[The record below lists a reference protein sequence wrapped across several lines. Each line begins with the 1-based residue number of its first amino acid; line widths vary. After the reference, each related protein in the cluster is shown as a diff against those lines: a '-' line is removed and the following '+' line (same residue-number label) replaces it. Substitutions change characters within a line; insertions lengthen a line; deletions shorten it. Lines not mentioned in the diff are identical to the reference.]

1 MKSKNTIDA
10 VSSGAQNQEKDEA
23 DLFITSPLSGEM
35 VDVDQDLL

>member
-10 VSSGAQNQEKDEA
+10 ASSGAQNQEKDEA